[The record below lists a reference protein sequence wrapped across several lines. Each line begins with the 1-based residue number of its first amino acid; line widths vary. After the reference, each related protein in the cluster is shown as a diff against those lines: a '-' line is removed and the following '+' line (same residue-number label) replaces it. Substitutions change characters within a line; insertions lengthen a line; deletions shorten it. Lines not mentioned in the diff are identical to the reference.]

1 MNVLCSSLSD
11 IRAKSVI
18 VVLRILASDTM
29 MWLNHYFA
37 IILDTIKFNQ
47 FTLTFLA
54 AKIITPTLHSITLLS
69 LIIKKT
75 ETILLQF
82 PKAHYF

>member
-29 MWLNHYFA
+29 MWLNPGKQFKKDFYYVRTRLFA
-37 IILDTIKFNQ
+37 G
-47 FTLTFLA
+47 
-54 AKIITPTLHSITLLS
+54 
-69 LIIKKT
+69 
-75 ETILLQF
+75 
-82 PKAHYF
+82 

>member
-29 MWLNHYFA
+29 MWLNHHSA

-47 FTLTFLA
+47 FTLTSTGG
-54 AKIITPTLHSITLLS
+54 KD
-69 LIIKKT
+69 
-75 ETILLQF
+75 
-82 PKAHYF
+82 HYSDFTFNNTFVVNY